1 MSPPSTDNPG
11 VLIYPPLAFLGTM
24 GLGVGLHLAHPLAL
38 GPPGPLRIAGAAL
51 AVLAGTIAIW
61 AGREVKRAGSNI
73 HPNHPTTAIVTG
85 GPYRW
90 TRNPMY
96 LSLCLLAAGIGLLID
111 GLAPVL
117 SVPLL
122 AALLRWGVIRREE
135 CYLQQK
141 FGATY
146 ADYCTRVRRWF

>member
-1 MSPPSTDNPG
+1 
-11 VLIYPPLAFLGTM
+11 
-24 GLGVGLHLAHPLAL
+24 
-38 GPPGPLRIAGAAL
+38 
-51 AVLAGTIAIW
+51 
-61 AGREVKRAGSNI
+61 
-73 HPNHPTTAIVTG
+73 
-85 GPYRW
+85 
-90 TRNPMY
+90 MY